1 MMLKLE
7 YSSQF
12 KKDFKKIAK
21 LPIPDI
27 VEAGHII
34 KQLQLG
40 NTLPEK
46 YVDHPLS
53 GNWQNYRDCHIKPDM
68 VLIYKIGSNT
78 LKLARIGSHSELFC

>member
-21 LPIPDI
+21 LPIPDV
-27 VEAGHII
+27 VEVGHVI

-40 NTLPEK
+40 NPLPEK
-46 YVDHPLS
+46 YVDHLLS
-53 GNWQNYRDCHIKPDM
+53 GNWQDYRDCHVKPDL
-68 VLIYKIGSNT
+68 VLIYKADESY
-78 LKLARIGSHSELFC
+78 LRLARIGIHSELFR

>member
-1 MMLKLE
+1 MLKLE
-7 YSSQF
+7 YSTQF

-27 VEAGHII
+27 VEAGHVI

-40 NTLPEK
+40 KTLPEK

-53 GNWQNYRDCHIKPDM
+53 GDWQNYRDCHVKPDL
-68 VLIYKIGSNT
+68 VLIYKIDSNA
-78 LKLARIGSHSELFC
+78 LKLARIGTHSELFR